1 MLKDSVE
8 CAFLVFRNGHGC
20 AVGSMDGHEHFTLMH
35 DGSDISEAGHTQR
48 QKLRP
53 RDAAQIRREF
63 FVRTITVFEG
73 IVQFRFL
80 LEPQRFLPLGL
91 GFSL

>member
-1 MLKDSVE
+1 MLKDGVE
-8 CAFLVFRNGHGC
+8 RAFLVFRNGHGR

-35 DGSDISEAGHTQR
+35 DGSDIGEAGHTQR

-53 RDAAQIRREF
+53 RDAAQIRRQF

-80 LEPQRFLPLGL
+80 LEPQRLLPPSLGL
-91 GFSL
+91 IL